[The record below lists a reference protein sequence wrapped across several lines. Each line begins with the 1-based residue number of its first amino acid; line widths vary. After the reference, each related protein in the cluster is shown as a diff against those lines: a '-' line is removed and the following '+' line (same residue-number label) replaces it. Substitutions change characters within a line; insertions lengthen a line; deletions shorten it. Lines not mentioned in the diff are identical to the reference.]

1 MTVVMAVGLN
11 TLARGVRTG
20 VASKSRILYINGI
33 CAHALLNKSGNLF
46 NVHISLFRVKGMFT
60 LGSGRINVRD
70 LVTCLSIGAAWMVH
84 IFLMLWSWEPVTY

>member
-11 TLARGVRTG
+11 TLAMGVRTE

-46 NVHISLFRVKGMFT
+46 Q
-60 LGSGRINVRD
+60 
-70 LVTCLSIGAAWMVH
+70 CLS
-84 IFLMLWSWEPVTY
+84 FLWHELRECIS